1 MRKKTKRKPWK
12 KWIMVM
18 LGLFIL
24 LVIGGCTALMSV
36 GNVIM
41 DKDKVMEQN
50 ESSIIYDKD
59 ENEVSKL
66 YVGENRQYVEYQNI
80 PPIIVKA
87 FVNTEDERFFS
98 HSGVDIIS
106 IGRALYKDILAGSA
120 VEGASTITQQ
130 LARNVYLTTEKSLWR
145 KTKEALI
152 ALNLERNY
160 SKEQILEFYLNEIL
174 FGDAVY
180 GIQAASEYY
189 FGEKDLN
196 ELSLAEV
203 ATLAGLPKGPN
214 SYSPFRNYEK
224 SVERRKIVLTL
235 MERNGTITKE
245 QKEAASEEKL
255 ELAPKGKKGKEG
267 YQAYIDYVIKEA
279 QEKYGLTENQ
289 LYRGGYKIYTDLD
302 IQAQNAM
309 VKAFNNPDLFPSSK
323 SQDKV
328 QTGMVI
334 LNPHTGGVVAMMG
347 GRDYGSGDFNRAF
360 QAKRSPGS
368 TFKPIAVYTPALEKG
383 WNPYDML
390 KDEKMTFSGG
400 YSPSN
405 WNGDGYW
412 GKVTMF
418 DALKRSK
425 NVPAVWLL
433 NEVGMDTSF
442 RYLDRFG
449 IPYDKQ
455 ADRKLGIALGD
466 LTHGL
471 SPFDLATAYSAFA
484 NHGVII
490 EPHAISKLEDRE
502 GEITELEVSSSTVM
516 TEQTAY
522 YMTMMLKGVV
532 EEGTGKNARMNRPV
546 AGKTGTTQMEGT
558 KGGNRDAWFV
568 GYTPEYVGSIW
579 MGYDIPNSKTNYLK
593 EGSAVT
599 AKLFKAVMTDSLKGR
614 KVQEFERP
622 KNIQELE
629 RPVQFEP
636 INDLAAEQL
645 VDSIHLT
652 WTANQA
658 EGTLYRVYRYLD
670 DPAKK
675 ELLGETEYNEW
686 VDLSVAFEQPVHY
699 LVVPYNPQLQKEG
712 GASNIVEVTTV
723 PVNPELLPPAEENG
737 TQPEE
742 ELNQTNE
749 PGTEQGEEQDNSQPD
764 DSTSDQPNQSDP
776 QKPDDGSDDSI
787 PSPDLLE
794 APLPD
799 PQGNR

>member
-1 MRKKTKRKPWK
+1 MRKKTKRKPW

-24 LVIGGCTALMSV
+24 LIIGGCTALMSV

-41 DKDKVMEQN
+41 DKDKVMEHN

-189 FGEKDLN
+189 FGKKDLN

-245 QKEAASEEKL
+245 QKEAASEEEL

-289 LYRGGYKIYTDLD
+289 LYRGGYKIHTNLD
-302 IQAQNAM
+302 TQAQNAM
-309 VKAFNNPDLFPSSK
+309 VKAFNDTDLFPSGKSK
-323 SQDKV
+323 DKI
-328 QTGMVI
+328 QAGMVI
-334 LNPHTGGVVAMMG
+334 MDPHTGGVVAMMG
-347 GRDYGSGDFNRAF
+347 GRDYASGDFNRAI

-390 KDEKMTFSGG
+390 KDEKMTFPGG

-412 GKVTMF
+412 GEVTMY

-433 NEVGMDTSF
+433 NEMGMDTSF

-471 SPFDLATAYSAFA
+471 SPFDMATAYSAFA

-490 EPHAISKLEDRE
+490 EPHAISKLKDRD
-502 GEITELEVSSSTVM
+502 GEITEPEISSSTVM
-516 TEQTAY
+516 TEQTSY

-558 KGGNRDAWFV
+558 RNGNRDAWFV

-579 MGYDIPNSKTNYLK
+579 MGYDVPNSKTNYLR

-599 AKLFKAVMTDSLKGR
+599 AKLFKAVMTDALKGR

-622 KNIQELE
+622 KNIQELV

-636 INDLAAEQL
+636 IQDLAAEQL

-652 WTANQA
+652 WTANQE

-699 LVVPYNPQLQKEG
+699 VVVPYNLQLQKEG

-723 PVNPELLPPAEENG
+723 PVNPELLPPEEDNG
-737 TQPEE
+737 TQPGEE
-742 ELNQTNE
+742 PNQTNE
-749 PGTEQGEEQDNSQPD
+749 PGTDQGVEQDNSQPD
-764 DSTSDQPNQSDP
+764 DSTSDQ
-776 QKPDDGSDDSI
+776 QKPEDGREDSL
-787 PSPDLLE
+787 PTPDLLE